1 MKVKKYM
8 IAGLLLGALLVGG
21 DMYGK
26 SVIKKV
32 TGFFSE
38 IWNSLSDD
46 QKDAIK
52 AQALN
57 SSAEKLGLSPQQ
69 SQQYGDYVQSLQSVN
84 KDEAEEMAANYLA
97 NLVTNREKN
106 KVARDAGLS
115 KSEVDEL
122 VDAAQR

>member
-8 IAGLLLGALLVGG
+8 IAGLLLGALLVGS

-26 SVIKKV
+26 SVVKKV
-32 TGFFSE
+32 TGFFSKV
-38 IWNSLSDD
+38 WNSLSDD

-52 AQALN
+52 VEALN
-57 SSAEKLGLSPQQ
+57 NSAEKLGLNPQQ
-69 SQQYGDYVQSLQSVN
+69 AQQYANYVQSLQGMN
-84 KDEAEEMAANYLA
+84 EDEVAKMAANYLA
-97 NLVTNREKN
+97 NLSTSSDKNRI
-106 KVARDAGLS
+106 ARDAGLS